1 MEDQRRDIRVKA
13 LLGAVVGLVE
23 GNEKIPYQVRN
34 ISETGARLLLS
45 NGHALPSEFI

>member
-23 GNEKIPYQVRN
+23 GNEKIPCQVRN
-34 ISETGARLLLS
+34 ISETGAGFCCRMGMLCHLNL
-45 NGHALPSEFI
+45 F